1 MTQIHHLFQLQKLDS
16 EIDEQKKL
24 LGDVLKAQKEPP
36 SLLAMRERAETA
48 AANLEKWQ
56 TSLKELSLEVRS
68 VTLKAAES
76 ETRLYDGTVSNPKEL
91 TELQQEVEALG
102 RRKVVLESGILE
114 AETKIE
120 ALLKEDTV
128 ATDELETAVAQWNE
142 QSAHLKT
149 EQNNLALNLHKL
161 MQARKA
167 RAVTIEAPLMSE
179 YEKLRELKNGLAV
192 AGLRVNMCLGCRTTV
207 SANKV
212 KEVQEGQKVY
222 CGGCDRLLIAL

>member
-167 RAVTIEAPLMSE
+167 RAATIEAPLMAE

>member
-161 MQARKA
+161 IQARKA
-167 RAVTIEAPLMSE
+167 RAATIEAPLMAE